1 MKQKKKLLITFYAVI
16 LMILLMLLY
25 LSLMPITFYSSQ
37 LRFWILVIP
46 LLVSLPFVINMRDVY
61 RAGRSNS
68 AMEVLIDKKQLK
80 KWKPF
85 YYTVVGFIALFF
97 VLSIISS
104 PIFGTERYQQ
114 LITVDESE
122 NFETNINEMSKTKV
136 PIVDKDLA
144 FRLGDKKLG
153 EYKGM
158 GSQFTINNY
167 TMIEKEGELYWV
179 GALEYTGFF
188 KWMNNKNEGVP
199 GYVQISA
206 TNPSQVE
213 LVEYPMFYVPS
224 AYFNQD
230 TMRKMYFSG
239 NMTKLFDDY
248 LAFELDE
255 TGHPYYVK
263 AVITKEFAFTRGN
276 NTVGVVV
283 LDAVTGEVNY
293 YDLDDAPTWI
303 DRIQPADLILDQLE
317 YYGRFVKGYW
327 NTLFAKREMMQVSEG
342 YSYLY
347 NDGQFYLYTGLTSV
361 GTDESIVGFTL
372 TDMRTK
378 ETKFYRIGG
387 ATEYSGQK
395 SAEGAVQDLGYQAN
409 WPILVN
415 IQNVPTYFMT
425 LKDNEGLIKKYA
437 YVNVKDYS
445 VVGIGNTLTE
455 AQNNYLKTLRA
466 TSTNPNTGGEK
477 KEITAHVL
485 MKEEVLIEGTSYYY
499 LILNGYED
507 QLFIAA
513 YNISYELPLTRI
525 GDSVS
530 ITYFDSDELVFTIE
544 LFDNEELNIE

>member
-1 MKQKKKLLITFYAVI
+1 MKQRKKI
-16 LMILLMLLY
+16 LMTYYSIIAIILIMLIY
-25 LSLMPITFYSSQ
+25 LSLMPITFYSSR
-37 LRFWILVIP
+37 LRFWIIVMP
-46 LLVSLPFVINMRDVY
+46 LLLSLPFVINIRDVY

-68 AMEVLIDKKQLK
+68 AMEVLVDKKQLK

-85 YYTVVGFIALFF
+85 YYVVLGLMGLFLI
-97 VLSIISS
+97 LSVISL
-104 PIFGTERYQQ
+104 PVFGTERYQK
-114 LITVDESE
+114 LMTVDESE
-122 NFETNINEMSKTKV
+122 NFTTNINEISQTKV
-136 PIVDKDLA
+136 PIVDKSLA

-167 TMIEKEGELYWV
+167 TMIEKQCELYWV

-213 LVEYPMFYVPS
+213 LIEYPMFYVPS

-230 TMRKMYFSG
+230 TMRKMYLSG
-239 NMTKLFDDY
+239 NMMKLFDDY

-263 AVITKEFAFTRGN
+263 AVLTKEFALTRGN
-276 NTVGVVV
+276 NAVGVVV

-293 YDLDDAPTWI
+293 YDYEDAPDWI
-303 DRIQPADLILDQLE
+303 DRIQPAELILNQLE
-317 YYGRFVKGYW
+317 YYGKYVKGYW

-395 SAEGAVQDLGYQAN
+395 SAEGAVQDLEYQAN

-415 IQNVPTYFMT
+415 IQDIPTYFMT

-437 YVNVKDYS
+437 YVNVRDYS
-445 VVGIGNTLTE
+445 VVGIGNNLLE
-455 AQNNYLKTLRA
+455 AQNNYLKNLRA
-466 TSTNPNTGGEK
+466 TTTNPNTGGDK
-477 KEITAHVL
+477 KEITAQVV

-499 LILNGYED
+499 LILEGYED
-507 QLFIAA
+507 QLFMAA
-513 YNISYELPLTRI
+513 YNISYELPLTRET
-525 GDSVS
+525 DVVT
-530 ITYFDSDELVFTIE
+530 ITYYDSGASFFTIE
-544 LFDNEELNIE
+544 TFNNEALNIE